1 MLFQKASH
9 KEKAEHI
16 IENMINAS
24 MKKHAGKDTVILVVI
39 EKMIPGKTSLVDPDI
54 LATGKICHICFQKD
68 QYIDQDQNEGGREQ
82 ISSEIVSII
91 FWCVLWHS
99 VICTISHRFRSFLFF
114 LIVSIKIGK
123 VKWIDF
129 FD

>member
-68 QYIDQDQNEGGREQ
+68 QYIDQDQNEGGRKQ

-99 VICTISHRFRSFLFF
+99 VICITSHRFRSFLFF
-114 LIVSIKIGK
+114 LIVSINIGK

>member
-82 ISSEIVSII
+82 ISFEIVSII

-99 VICTISHRFRSFLFF
+99 VICITSHRFRSFLFF
-114 LIVSIKIGK
+114 LIVSINIGK